1 MACSNRWT
9 RAAAI
14 AVAAAALAGA
24 APALAFDREAWRK
37 DFAQL
42 KRELSVAYANLE
54 WAVESRR
61 MDLPSLASRAE
72 DLLAKSTSDDE
83 ARRIFE
89 SFLGR
94 FGDGHLRIRWPKP
107 GAPAATAPAGEPA
120 KTAARSCA
128 DLGYRRPRDE
138 GLDLSAFPRYRK
150 LATPESA
157 SFPAGVLETVGG
169 KRLGIVRIALL
180 MEGAFPEV
188 CEQVHPV
195 PAPCDAQ
202 CEARIESE
210 VGRRIGAAL
219 AAQVRALR
227 KEGVTAIA
235 VDLTANGGGSDWAEA
250 AARIVTAPGVVAP
263 RMAFIRH
270 PHWVEQFRMRLEDV
284 ERDLARPELP
294 EGVRPAL
301 EKARAAIRESA
312 RVAAEPCDRSA
323 AWEGRAT
330 CALVAREPAWRSTG
344 LLATR
349 PAYDVSGLSAD
360 HVLDFLSRYGAPEGA
375 WRGRLAVLV
384 DGDTA
389 SAAELFAATLQDNR
403 RATIIGA
410 PTFGSG
416 CGYTGGGIAIRL
428 ANSGAA
434 LKVPDCV
441 RFRADGTNEVE
452 GIVPDVLVPW
462 RAGLSR
468 HQRAARALPL
478 LVRWV
483 ERSGK

>member
-1 MACSNRWT
+1 MAFRNRWA

-14 AVAAAALAGA
+14 VAAAAALGGAG
-24 APALAFDREAWRK
+24 PALAFDREAWRE

-42 KRELSVAYANLE
+42 KRELAAAYANLE

-61 MDLPSLASRAE
+61 MDLPSLATRAE
-72 DLLAKSTSDDE
+72 DLLAKATSDEE
-83 ARRIFE
+83 ARRVFE
-89 SFLGR
+89 RFLAS

-107 GAPAATAPAGEPA
+107 GAPVATPESGDPA
-120 KTAARSCA
+120 KPAARSCA
-128 DLGYRRPRDE
+128 DLGYRRPRDD
-138 GLDLSAFPRYRK
+138 GLDFSAFPRYRR

-157 SFPAGVLETVGG
+157 SFPAGVLETAGG

-195 PAPCDAQ
+195 PAPCDAE
-202 CEARIESE
+202 CKARIESE

-219 AAQVRALR
+219 AAQVRSLQ
-227 KEGVTAIA
+227 KERVAAIA
-235 VDLTANGGGSDWAEA
+235 IDLTANGGGSDWAEA

-284 ERDLARPELP
+284 DRDLARTELP

-312 RVAAEPCDRSA
+312 RVAAEPCDRNA

-428 ANSGAA
+428 ARSGAS
-434 LKVPDCV
+434 LKLPDCV

-462 RAGLSR
+462 RAELSR

-478 LVRWV
+478 LERWV
-483 ERSGK
+483 GRGGK

>member
-1 MACSNRWT
+1 MTLMHRSR
-9 RAAAI
+9 I
-14 AVAAAALAGA
+14 AAALAVTFATLAA
-24 APALAFDREAWRK
+24 APALAFDREAWLK

-42 KRELSVAYANLE
+42 KAELAAAYANLD

-61 MDLPSLASRAE
+61 MDLPGLADRVE
-72 DLLAKSTSDDE
+72 GLLAKAESDGE
-83 ARRIFE
+83 ARRLFE
-89 SFLGR
+89 SFLAK

-107 GAPAATAPAGEPA
+107 EAPAGAAPA
-120 KTAARSCA
+120 GDPAQTAARSCA

-138 GLDLSAFPRYRK
+138 GLDFSALPRYRK

-188 CEQVHPV
+188 CEQVHPA
-195 PAPCDAQ
+195 PAPCDGK

-219 AAQVRALR
+219 AAQLAALEKR
-227 KEGVTAIA
+227 GVHAIA

-250 AARIVTAPGVVAP
+250 AARIVTTPGLASP

-284 ERDLARPELP
+284 ERDLARADLP
-294 EGVRPAL
+294 EGARPAL

-312 RVAAEPCDRSA
+312 RVAAEPCDRNA

-330 CALVAREPAWRSTG
+330 CALVAREPAWHSTG
-344 LLATR
+344 LPETKPR
-349 PAYDVSGLSAD
+349 FDVSGLSAD
-360 HVLDFLSRYGAPEGA
+360 HVFYFPARYDPPEGA
-375 WRGRLAVLV
+375 YRGRLAVLV

-428 ANSGAA
+428 ANSRAR
-434 LKVPDCV
+434 LHLPDCV
-441 RFRADGTNEVE
+441 RLRADGTNEVE

-468 HQRAARALPL
+468 HQRAARALPVL
-478 LVRWV
+478 ERWA
-483 ERSGK
+483 ERGGT